1 MFIVRGSELLVT
13 PSGTQSKNSHGRH
26 PRSEKSSVNK
36 PLESLILIV
45 DDQADDQ
52 AVLTY
57 ALRRLGIENPIFC
70 LEDGHEAIR
79 YLNGDGPY
87 AERAKFPLPAAL
99 FLDLHLPIL
108 SGFEVLDWMHGCN
121 LKREAHM
128 FIYSSLS
135 SVDQIQRV
143 YRLGADSFLK
153 KPVQEVDLLNM
164 IHHFPKPWIMK
175 ARKSLQ
181 TTI

>member
-1 MFIVRGSELLVT
+1 MLIVPGRELNVVPRAHESRT
-13 PSGTQSKNSHGRH
+13 ATEGR
-26 PRSEKSSVNK
+26 PCAEKSSVNK
-36 PLESLILIV
+36 PLESLILII

-57 ALRRLGIENPIFC
+57 ALRRLGIENSIFC

-87 AERAKFPLPAAL
+87 AERAKFPLPAAI